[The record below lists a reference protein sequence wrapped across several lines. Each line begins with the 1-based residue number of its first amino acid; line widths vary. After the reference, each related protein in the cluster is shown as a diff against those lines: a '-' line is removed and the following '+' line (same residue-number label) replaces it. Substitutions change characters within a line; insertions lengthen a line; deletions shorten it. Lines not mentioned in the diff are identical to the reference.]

1 MKLMAITTRMK
12 GKKETR
18 RVHPTLL
25 KRRDGYTEV
34 DEAGN
39 NIIKIRRWLK
49 EAA

>member
-1 MKLMAITTRMK
+1 MKLMAITTIMK
-12 GKKETR
+12 GKKSE

-25 KRRDGYTEV
+25 QRRDGYTEV
-34 DEAGN
+34 DKAGN